1 MRPPDPPPL
10 ATLGQLIRKPSRAKF
25 TAKLRIFG
33 IVGNGLEVSN
43 VSSRR
48 CSFFFFP
55 PSSSSSS
62 SSSSA
67 CSFFLVF
74 SRISSYFLTL
84 VASASS
90 IVSATHLSVAS
101 APYVLVLHGLT
112 RWHSLS

>member
-48 CSFFFFP
+48 CSFFFP
-55 PSSSSSS
+55 PPSSSS